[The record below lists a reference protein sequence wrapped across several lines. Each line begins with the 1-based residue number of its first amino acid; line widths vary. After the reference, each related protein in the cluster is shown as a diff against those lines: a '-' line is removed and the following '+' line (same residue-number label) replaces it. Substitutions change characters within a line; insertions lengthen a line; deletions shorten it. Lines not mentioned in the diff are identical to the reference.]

1 MTDNNIPMVDFGSPE
16 KEHSIIKV
24 IGVGG
29 GGGNA
34 VNHMYR
40 EGIHDVTFVLCNTDA
55 QALNDSPVPVHLQ
68 LGKEGLGAGTKPEKA
83 RVAAEESIDDIKRML
98 NDGTRMTFIT
108 AGMGG
113 GTGTGAAPVVA
124 NIAKELGIL
133 TVGVVTKPFG
143 FEGIKR
149 MRQAE
154 EGIAALREKVDSLIV
169 IPNDRL
175 KLVTEQKITLLN
187 AFSYADDVLRQAVQ
201 SISDLIK
208 IPGLVNLDFADVTT
222 IMQEAGYA
230 HMGVGKASGKEK
242 AMEAATMAI
251 QSPLLETSIRGARRV
266 LINIIGSPD
275 MGLEEI
281 DAAAS
286 TVEAS
291 ADPDA
296 NIIFGAIIDETMN
309 DELKVTIIATGFD
322 GDGPNLLA
330 EEKPA
335 EEKKK
340 AETIPSPADE
350 LLDGGLDLFPE
361 PSVTSR
367 TSSIGQ
373 VYTQAPEAAA
383 PGQSKSG
390 PASGADDDDDDAYR
404 DIMAIFN
411 KK

>member
-1 MTDNNIPMVDFGSPE
+1 I
-16 KEHSIIKV
+16 
-24 IGVGG
+24 G
-29 GGGNA
+29 GGGNNA
-34 VNHMYR
+34 INRMMQAGLQGVDF
-40 EGIHDVTFVLCNTDA
+40 IALNTDR
-55 QALNDSPVPVHLQ
+55 QQLNKVQGVPLQ
-68 LGKEGLGAGTKPEKA
+68 IGERITKGQGCGANPEKGKK
-83 RVAAEESIDDIKRML
+83 AAEESRDDIMRMIQ
-98 NDGTRMTFIT
+98 DADMVFIT

-124 NIAKELGIL
+124 GIAKEMGIL

-322 GDGPNLLA
+322 SDGPNLMSD
-330 EEKPA
+330 EKPA

-340 AETIPSPADE
+340 AEAVPSPADE

-367 TSSIGQ
+367 TAPIGQ
-373 VYTQAPEAAA
+373 VYTQVPEASA
-383 PGQSKSG
+383 PVQSKS
-390 PASGADDDDDDAYR
+390 ASAADADDDDDDAYR

>member
-1 MTDNNIPMVDFGSPE
+1 MEMFIDNDQAA
-16 KEHSIIKV
+16 KIKV

-34 VNHMYR
+34 VQNMINSGL
-40 EGIHDVTFVLCNTDA
+40 EGVSFICANTDM
-55 QALNDSPVPVHLQ
+55 QALNRSNADVRVQIGKQ
-68 LGKEGLGAGTKPEKA
+68 LTRGLGAGANPEVG
-83 RVAAEESIDDIKRML
+83 RMAAEEDIEEVRTAIGDADMV
-98 NDGTRMTFIT
+98 FVT

-124 NIAKELGIL
+124 KLAREMGIL
-133 TVGVVTKPFG
+133 TVGVVTKPFA
-143 FEGIKR
+143 FEGAKR

-154 EGIAALREKVDSLIV
+154 EGIAALREMVDSLIV
-169 IPNDRL
+169 NPNESL

-187 AFSYADDVLRQAVQ
+187 AFTVADDVLRQAVQ

-208 IPGLVNLDFADVTT
+208 IPGLMNLDFADVTT

-230 HMGVGKASGKEK
+230 HMGVGKASGKDK
-242 AMEAATMAI
+242 AMEAANIAI

-296 NIIFGAIIDETMN
+296 NIIFGAIIDENMN
-309 DELKVTIIATGFD
+309 DEMKVTIIATGFESE
-322 GDGPNLLA
+322 GPNLLESEPA
-330 EEKPA
+330 AEDKPEEKEA
-335 EEKKK
+335 K
-340 AETIPSPADE
+340 PSVDV
-350 LLDGGLDLFPE
+350 LDIGLDLFPE
-361 PSVTSR
+361 PAPQR
-367 TSSIGQ
+367 TAPVGQ
-373 VYTQAPEAAA
+373 IYTQAPEAQADAKARAA
-383 PGQSKSG
+383 QPKKVEE
-390 PASGADDDDDDAYR
+390 DDDDAYR